1 MNEAALLEIRNLSV
15 TYQQGKTEIPA
26 LRDISLTVRRGEAY
40 GIIGESGSG
49 KSTLAFAIMR
59 YLGANGHVT
68 SGSIMFQGKDI
79 LRTSDQEMRTLRGER
94 IAMVYQ
100 QPQASL
106 NPSIPI
112 GDQVAEVFMTHA
124 GASRKDARRQAL
136 EMLERVRMTDPAG
149 TARLYP
155 HQASGGMQQR
165 VVIAMALAMH
175 PDLIILDEPT
185 TALDVTTQAA
195 VLELLEE
202 LRREFGTS
210 LIFVAHDLAVITRI
224 CERVAVFYA
233 GEMLEEAT
241 LRDIF
246 YAPHHPY
253 TAGLLECLPSRG
265 VAHTRQPLTPIPGR
279 LPRLTQL
286 PPGCVFQPRCRYA
299 HTDCAESHPDLV
311 ETDPGHQ
318 ARCFY
323 WPEVRVTS
331 GPSRNSHATNDDVA
345 DPDPPV
351 AADGGRG
358 AAAPLLRVQDV
369 VKSFGRIPRGAAATG
384 TGTGTGTGTA
394 ASSAGHNARVLNSVN
409 LSLGDGATIGLVGES
424 GSGKTTLAR
433 CILGLTAANE
443 GHITF
448 GARDLPLRVEDR
460 GPETLRELQMVFQ
473 NPDMSLNPRQTVRTI
488 LTRPIR
494 LLNRLGRKEADSA
507 ARDLLR
513 AVNLDEGYMDRYP
526 GQLSGGEKQ
535 RVAIARAFATRTR
548 LVLCDEPVSGL
559 DVSVQA
565 TVLNLLQELQAR
577 WGTAYLFISHD
588 LEVVQ
593 YLADRIVVMY
603 RGNIVETGTT
613 DEVFSGPNHP
623 YTELLL
629 ASIPR
634 PDPDAPRLRL
644 ALESETRTEAR
655 DGVGCPFKGRCHR
668 HLGEICDT
676 VFPPLRTLA
685 PGHLSLCHIPVD
697 ELPTA
702 ATRGRGRG

>member
-1 MNEAALLEIRNLSV
+1 MSADTLLEIRALNVQYL
-15 TYQQGKTEIPA
+15 QGHTVIPA
-26 LRDISLTVRRGEAY
+26 LRNVSLTLKQGEAY

-59 YLGANGHVT
+59 YLGANGRIA
-68 SGSIMFQGKDI
+68 SGSILFKGEDI
-79 LRTSDQEMRTLRGER
+79 LRKSEQEMRALRGER

-100 QPQASL
+100 QPQAAL

-112 GDQVAEVFMTHA
+112 GDQVAEVFLTHA
-124 GASRKDARRQAL
+124 RASEREAHRKAL

-149 TARLYP
+149 TAKLYP

-165 VVIAMALAMH
+165 VVIAMALAMR

-224 CERVAVFYA
+224 CERIAVFYA

-246 YAPHHPY
+246 HTPHHPY
-253 TAGLLECLPSRG
+253 TAGLLECLPARG
-265 VAHTRQPLTPIPGR
+265 GGASHARQPLTPIPGR
-279 LPRLTQL
+279 LPRLTNL

-299 HTDCAESHPDLV
+299 HANCTDSHPDLF
-311 ETDPGHQ
+311 ETEPGHQ

-323 WPEVRVTS
+323 WPDVHVAT
-331 GPSRNSHATNDDVA
+331 GPSSNGHAANGHATDTQVVA
-345 DPDPPV
+345 DRDST
-351 AADGGRG
+351 GET
-358 AAAPLLRVQDV
+358 PLLRVGDV
-369 VKSFGRIPRGAAATG
+369 VKSFGRSGD
-384 TGTGTGTGTA
+384 
-394 ASSAGHNARVLNSVN
+394 HNVRVLNKIN
-409 LSLGDGATIGLVGES
+409 LGLGDGATIGLVGES

-433 CILGLTAANE
+433 CILGLTAADE

-448 GARDLPLRVEDR
+448 GARDLPLRVENR
-460 GPETLRELQMVFQ
+460 GPETLRDLQMVFQ

-488 LTRPIR
+488 LMRPIR
-494 LLNRLGRKEADSA
+494 LLNHLGRKEADDA

-535 RVAIARAFATRTR
+535 RVAIARAFATRTK

-565 TVLNLLQELQAR
+565 TVLNLLQELQTR

-613 DEVFSGPNHP
+613 AQVFNGPNHP

-634 PDPDAPRLRL
+634 PDPDAPRPRL
-644 ALESETRTEAR
+644 ALESETRSDAY
-655 DGVGCPFKGRCHR
+655 DGAGCPFKGRCHR
-668 HLGEICDT
+668 YIGPICDT
-676 VFPPLRTLA
+676 EFPPLRTVGA
-685 PGHLSLCHIPVD
+685 GHLSLCHLPVED
-697 ELPTA
+697 MPTA
-702 ATRGRGRG
+702 ATRAADAAAAPRAVS

>member
-1 MNEAALLEIRNLSV
+1 MSADTLLEIRDLSV
-15 TYQQGKTEIPA
+15 EYRQGHTVIPA
-26 LRDISLTVRRGEAY
+26 LRDVSLTLKQGEAY

-59 YLGANGHVT
+59 YLGANGRVA
-68 SGSIMFQGKDI
+68 SGSILFKGEDI
-79 LRTSDQEMRTLRGER
+79 LRKTEQEMRALRGER

-100 QPQASL
+100 QPQAAL

-112 GDQVAEVFMTHA
+112 GQQVAEVFMTHA
-124 GASRKDARRQAL
+124 RASEKDAYRQAL
-136 EMLERVRMTDPAG
+136 EMLERVRMTDPSG
-149 TARLYP
+149 TAKLYP

-224 CERVAVFYA
+224 CERIAVFYA

-241 LRDIF
+241 LRDLF
-246 YAPHHPY
+246 HAPRHPY
-253 TAGLLECLPSRG
+253 TAGLLECLPARG
-265 VAHTRQPLTPIPGR
+265 IADVAHARQPLTPIPGR
-279 LPRLTQL
+279 LPPLTQL
-286 PPGCVFQPRCRYA
+286 PSGCVFQPRCRYA
-299 HTDCAESHPDLV
+299 RANCTQSHPDLL
-311 ETDPGHQ
+311 ETEPGHH

-323 WPEVRVTS
+323 WPDVHVTTA
-331 GPSRNSHATNDDVA
+331 PSSNGHAGHAPNGHATDA
-345 DPDPPV
+345 PV
-351 AADGGRG
+351 IVDRDSAV
-358 AAAPLLRVQDV
+358 AAPLLRVQDV
-369 VKSFGRIPRGAAATG
+369 VKSFGRDGD
-384 TGTGTGTGTA
+384 
-394 ASSAGHNARVLNSVN
+394 HNARVLNSVN
-409 LSLGDGATIGLVGES
+409 LSLSDGATIGLVGES

-433 CILGLTAANE
+433 CILGLTAADE
-443 GHITF
+443 GRITF
-448 GARDLPLRVEDR
+448 GARDLPLHVENR

-488 LTRPIR
+488 LTRPIH
-494 LLNRLGRKEADSA
+494 LLNRLGRKEADA

-535 RVAIARAFATRTR
+535 RVAIARAFATRTK

-603 RGNIVETGTT
+603 RGHIVETGTT
-613 DEVFSGPNHP
+613 GQVFSGPNHP

-644 ALESETRTEAR
+644 ALESETRADAY

-668 HLGEICDT
+668 YIGPICDT
-676 VFPPLRTLA
+676 EFPPLRTVGA
-685 PGHLSLCHIPVD
+685 GHLSLCHLPVE

-702 ATRGRGRG
+702 ATRAADAMPAAVS

>member
-1 MNEAALLEIRNLSV
+1 MNADTLLDIRGLSV
-15 TYQQGKTEIPA
+15 TYRQGRTAIPA
-26 LRDISLTVRRGEAY
+26 LRNVSLTLKQGEAY

-59 YLGANGHVT
+59 YLGANGRIE
-68 SGSIMFQGKDI
+68 SGSILFKGEDI
-79 LRTSDQEMRTLRGER
+79 LRKSEQEMRALRGER

-100 QPQASL
+100 QPQAAL

-112 GDQVAEVFMTHA
+112 GDQVAEVFMTHTRV
-124 GASRKDARRQAL
+124 SERDAYRQAV

-149 TARLYP
+149 TAKLYP

-175 PDLIILDEPT
+175 PDLLILDEPT

-202 LRREFGTS
+202 LRRDFGTS

-224 CERVAVFYA
+224 CERIAVFYA

-241 LRDIF
+241 LHDIF
-246 YAPHHPY
+246 HAPHHPY
-253 TAGLLECLPSRG
+253 TAGLLECLPARG
-265 VAHTRQPLTPIPGR
+265 VSGVSGVGEAGHTRQPLTPIPGR
-279 LPRLTQL
+279 LPRLTNL
-286 PPGCVFQPRCRYA
+286 PHGCVFQPRCRYA
-299 HTDCAESHPDLV
+299 HANCTESHPDLV
-311 ETDPGHQ
+311 ETNPGHQ

-323 WPEVRVTS
+323 WPEVHVAT
-331 GPSRNSHATNDDVA
+331 GPSSNGHAPNGH
-345 DPDPPV
+345 
-351 AADGGRG
+351 AADAPVLTERG
-358 AAAPLLRVQDV
+358 AAEAPLLRVQDV
-369 VKSFGRIPRGAAATG
+369 IKSFGRG
-384 TGTGTGTGTA
+384 
-394 ASSAGHNARVLNSVN
+394 AGHNVRVLNSVN
-409 LSLGDGATIGLVGES
+409 MSLSDGATIGLVGES

-433 CILGLTAANE
+433 CILGLTAADR

-448 GARDLPLRVEDR
+448 KARDLPLHVGNR
-460 GPETLRELQMVFQ
+460 GPDTLRDLQMVFQ

-494 LLNRLGRKEADSA
+494 LLNRMGRREADAA

-513 AVNLDEGYMDRYP
+513 SVNLDEGYMDRYP
-526 GQLSGGEKQ
+526 AQLSGGEKQ
-535 RVAIARAFATRTR
+535 RVAIARAFATRTK

-565 TVLNLLQELQAR
+565 TVLNLLQDLQAR

-593 YLADRIVVMY
+593 YLADRIIVMY

-613 DEVFSGPNHP
+613 DQVFSGPNHP

-634 PDPDAPRLRL
+634 PDPDAPRTRL
-644 ALESETRTEAR
+644 ALESETRTEAS

-668 HLGEICDT
+668 HIGPICDT
-676 VFPPLRTLA
+676 EFPPLRTVA
-685 PGHLSLCHIPVD
+685 GGHLTLCHLPID
-697 ELPTA
+697 ELPV
-702 ATRGRGRG
+702 ATTHVMDAEPQAVS

>member
-1 MNEAALLEIRNLSV
+1 MNADTLLEIRNLSV
-15 TYQQGKTEIPA
+15 TYRQGRTAIPA
-26 LRDISLTVRRGEAY
+26 LRNVSLTLKQGEAY

-59 YLGANGHVT
+59 YLGANGHIE
-68 SGSIMFQGKDI
+68 SGSILFKGEDI
-79 LRTSDQEMRTLRGER
+79 LRKSEQEMRALRGER

-100 QPQASL
+100 QPQAAL

-112 GDQVAEVFMTHA
+112 GDQVAEVFMTHTR
-124 GASRKDARRQAL
+124 ASARDAYRQAV

-149 TARLYP
+149 TAKLYP

-175 PDLIILDEPT
+175 PDLLILDEPT

-202 LRREFGTS
+202 LRRDFGTS

-224 CERVAVFYA
+224 CERIAVFYA

-246 YAPHHPY
+246 HAPHHPY
-253 TAGLLECLPSRG
+253 TAGLLECLPARG
-265 VAHTRQPLTPIPGR
+265 VSDGVGGGMGHTRQPLTPIPGR
-279 LPRLTQL
+279 LPRLTNL

-299 HTDCAESHPDLV
+299 HANCTESHPDLV
-311 ETDPGHQ
+311 ETNPGHQ

-323 WPEVRVTS
+323 WPEVHVAT
-331 GPSRNSHATNDDVA
+331 GPSRNGHAANGHAAVA
-345 DPDPPV
+345 PV
-351 AADGGRG
+351 LAGSGSAEE
-358 AAAPLLRVQDV
+358 PLLRVQDII
-369 VKSFGRIPRGAAATG
+369 KSFGRGAD
-384 TGTGTGTGTA
+384 
-394 ASSAGHNARVLNSVN
+394 HNVRVLNSVN
-409 LSLGDGATIGLVGES
+409 MSLGDGATIGLVGES

-433 CILGLTAANE
+433 CILGLTAADR
-443 GHITF
+443 GRITF
-448 GARDLPLRVEDR
+448 KARDLPLHVGNR
-460 GPETLRELQMVFQ
+460 GPDTLRDLQMVFQ
-473 NPDMSLNPRQTVRTI
+473 NPDMSLNPRQTIRTI

-494 LLNRLGRKEADSA
+494 LLNRMGRREADAA

-513 AVNLDEGYMDRYP
+513 SVNLDEGYMDRYP
-526 GQLSGGEKQ
+526 AQLSGGEKQ
-535 RVAIARAFATRTR
+535 RVAIARAFATRTK

-565 TVLNLLQELQAR
+565 TVLNLLQDLQAR

-613 DEVFSGPNHP
+613 DQVFSGPNHP

-629 ASIPR
+629 TSIPR
-634 PDPDAPRLRL
+634 PDPDAPRTRL
-644 ALESETRTEAR
+644 ALESETRTEAS

-668 HLGEICDT
+668 HIGPICDT
-676 VFPPLRTLA
+676 EFPPLRTVA
-685 PGHLSLCHIPVD
+685 GGHLTLCHLPIE

-702 ATRGRGRG
+702 ATHAMDAEPQAVS

>member
-1 MNEAALLEIRNLSV
+1 MSADTLLEIRDLSV
-15 TYQQGKTEIPA
+15 EYRQGHTVIPA
-26 LRDISLTVRRGEAY
+26 LRDVSLTLKQGEAY

-59 YLGANGHVT
+59 YLGVNGRVA
-68 SGSIMFQGKDI
+68 SGSILFKGEDI
-79 LRTSDQEMRTLRGER
+79 LHKSEQEMRALRGER

-100 QPQASL
+100 QPQAAL

-124 GASRKDARRQAL
+124 RASERDAQRQAL
-136 EMLERVRMTDPAG
+136 EMLERVRMTDPSG
-149 TARLYP
+149 TAKLYP

-224 CERVAVFYA
+224 CERIAVFYA

-241 LRDIF
+241 LRDLF
-246 YAPHHPY
+246 YTPHHPY
-253 TAGLLECLPSRG
+253 TAGLLECLPARG
-265 VAHTRQPLTPIPGR
+265 VGGATHARQPLTPIPGR
-279 LPRLTQL
+279 LPRLTNL

-299 HTDCAESHPDLV
+299 RANCAESHPDLF
-311 ETDPGHQ
+311 ETNPGHQ

-323 WPEVRVTS
+323 WPDVHVAT
-331 GPSRNSHATNDDVA
+331 GPSSNGH
-345 DPDPPV
+345 
-351 AADGGRG
+351 AADGPTADATIIADGDSSIET
-358 AAAPLLRVQDV
+358 PLLQVRDV
-369 VKSFGRIPRGAAATG
+369 VKSFGR
-384 TGTGTGTGTA
+384 
-394 ASSAGHNARVLNSVN
+394 AGDHNVRVLNSVN
-409 LSLGDGATIGLVGES
+409 LRLSDGATIGLVGES

-433 CILGLTAANE
+433 CILGLTAADE
-443 GHITF
+443 GRITF
-448 GARDLPLRVEDR
+448 GARDLPLRVENR

-488 LTRPIR
+488 LTRPIH
-494 LLNRLGRKEADSA
+494 LLNRLGRKDADAA

-535 RVAIARAFATRTR
+535 RVAIARAFATRTK

-613 DEVFSGPNHP
+613 AQVFNGPNHP

-644 ALESETRTEAR
+644 ALESETRADAY
-655 DGVGCPFKGRCHR
+655 DGAGCPFKGRCHR
-668 HLGEICDT
+668 YIGPICDT
-676 VFPPLRTLA
+676 EFPPLRTA
-685 PGHLSLCHIPVD
+685 GAGHLSLCHLPIE

-702 ATRGRGRG
+702 ATRAADAAPQAVS